1 MSAVDVLIVIDT
13 DGAASSG
20 NLKDNVSLVETA
32 EGAASWNKRCC
43 DLITCCKAGQ
53 TIKWKAVPK
62 SPESAVEI
70 LEFKGQMV
78 QGACKPIQKDI
89 FSGIWEGQ
97 VSSSSKGRYQYTID
111 LVFDGIRMTFNPYL
125 LVNRE

>member
-13 DGAASSG
+13 DGAANSG
-20 NLKDNVSLVETA
+20 NLRDNVLLLETA
-32 EGAASWNKRCC
+32 EDADLWNKQCC

-53 TIKWKAVPK
+53 IVKWKAIPK
-62 SPESAVEI
+62 YPESAVEI

-97 VSSSSKGRYQYTID
+97 VSPSSKGTYQYTVD
-111 LVFDGIRMTFNPYL
+111 LIFDGIRMAFNPYL
-125 LVNRE
+125 LVSKE